1 MPRKEASPSA
11 TPALGSILDEVR
23 ERALGTASLVGD
35 RAIAWV
41 SNAIERRLSGDSF
54 IVANQTPFELIYQN
68 DLLSVRKYPP
78 LSETEIIAGTET
90 YAVRTDPHRV
100 PILLVPPLAADPL
113 NFDLLPN
120 RSLVR
125 FLLAQ
130 GFRVYL
136 ADFGSPDDDHSHLGL
151 ADYTT
156 RMLPEALEQVRADSG
171 EQEVTLMGYCM
182 GGLFCLVYAGWSHD
196 VKIRNIITIASPID
210 AHQAG
215 IAGRLF
221 EVMNK
226 PLRLAARY
234 VPLRLDDINPKYL
247 RIPGW
252 MSSVAFKLTNPM
264 GTVQGYIDL
273 LMNLWDREYITEYQ
287 TMSTWFNKMH
297 DYPGGIIQDFVL
309 RVGLDNQFAKGN
321 VNLGTENN
329 ALLDRIDC
337 SLLAIAGMTDKI
349 VTLEAARKVM
359 DIVAS
364 QDKDFIVAPG
374 GHAGVF
380 AGSKAPGTTWLFAA
394 DWLSTRSD

>member
-1 MPRKEASPSA
+1 MGKHTDSGQYGGRDRIRQVIGSA
-11 TPALGSILDEVR
+11 ARVG
-23 ERALGTASLVGD
+23 ERALS
-35 RAIAWV
+35 WV
-41 SNAIERRLSGDSF
+41 SNAIERRLDGERF
-54 IVANQTPFELIYQN
+54 IAANQTPFEKIHEN
-68 DLLSVRKYPP
+68 GLLSVRKYPP
-78 LSETEIIAGTET
+78 LTETEITAGGET
-90 YAVRTDPHRV
+90 YPVRAEPHRV
-100 PILLVPPLAADPL
+100 PVLLVPPLAADPL

-136 ADFGSPDDDHSHLGL
+136 VDFGSPDEDHSHLSL

-156 RMLPEALEQVRADSG
+156 RMLPEAIEKVRADAG
-171 EQEVTLMGYCM
+171 ETDITLMGYCM

-196 VKIRNIITIASPID
+196 PGVRNIVTIASPID

-221 EVMNK
+221 EVMNR

-234 VPLRLDDINPKYL
+234 VPLRLDDIDPKFL
-247 RIPGW
+247 RVPGW
-252 MSSVAFKLTNPM
+252 MSSVAFKLTNPA
-264 GTVQGYIDL
+264 GTVQSYIDL
-273 LMNLWDREYITEYQ
+273 LMNLWDREYVTEHQ
-287 TMSTWFNKMH
+287 TMSAWFNRMH

-309 RVGLDNQFAKGN
+309 RVGLDNQLAKGR
-321 VNLGTENN
+321 VRLGPEDK
-329 ALLDRIDC
+329 ALLDRIEC
-337 SLLAIAGMTDKI
+337 SLLAIAGANDRI
-349 VTLEAARKVM
+349 VTLEAAKKVM
-359 DIVAS
+359 DIVGS
-364 QDKDFIVAPG
+364 RDKDFIIAPG

>member
-1 MPRKEASPSA
+1 MENRTKLEQMLQRGLSTA
-11 TPALGSILDEVR
+11 ALTG
-23 ERALGTASLVGD
+23 ERALSW
-35 RAIAWV
+35 I
-41 SNAIERRLSGDSF
+41 SNAIERRLDSERF
-54 IVANQTPFELIYQN
+54 IAANQTPFEKIHEN
-68 DLLSVRKYPP
+68 GLLSVRKYPP
-78 LSETEIIAGTET
+78 LAEREITAGGET
-90 YAVRTDPHRV
+90 YPVRGEPHRV
-100 PILLVPPLAADPL
+100 PVLLVPPLAADPL

-136 ADFGSPDDDHSHLGL
+136 VDFGSPDEDHSHLSL

-156 RMLPEALEQVRADSG
+156 RMLPEAIEKVRADAG
-171 EQEVTLMGYCM
+171 ETDITLMGYCM

-196 VKIRNIITIASPID
+196 PGVRNIVTIASPID

-221 EVMNK
+221 EVMNR

-234 VPLRLDDINPKYL
+234 VPLRLDDIDPRFL
-247 RIPGW
+247 RVPGW
-252 MSSVAFKLTNPM
+252 MSSVAFKLTNPA
-264 GTVQGYIDL
+264 GTVQSYIDL
-273 LMNLWDREYITEYQ
+273 LMNLWDREYVTEHQ
-287 TMSTWFNKMH
+287 TMSAWFNRMH

-309 RVGLDNQFAKGN
+309 RVGLDNQLAKGK
-321 VNLGTENN
+321 VRLGPEDK
-329 ALLDRIDC
+329 ALLDRIEC
-337 SLLAIAGMTDKI
+337 SLLAIAGANDRI
-349 VTLEAARKVM
+349 VTLEAAKKVM
-359 DIVAS
+359 DIVGS
-364 QDKDFIVAPG
+364 RDKDFIIAPG

>member
-1 MPRKEASPSA
+1 MPRKQTPQPA
-11 TPALGSILDEVR
+11 TPAMGSILDEVR
-23 ERALGTASLVGD
+23 ERAIGTASLIGD

-54 IVANQTPFELIYQN
+54 IAANQTPFELIHQN

-78 LSETEIIAGTET
+78 LAETEIVAGTET
-90 YAVRTDPHRV
+90 YVVRTECHRV
-100 PILLVPPLAADPL
+100 PVLLVPPLAADPL

-130 GFRVYL
+130 GFQVYL

-156 RMLPEALEQVRADSG
+156 RMLPEALARVRADSG

-196 VKIRNIITIASPID
+196 ANIRNIITIASPID

-234 VPLRLDDINPKYL
+234 VPLRLDDINPRYL

-321 VNLGTENN
+321 VNLGSENH

-337 SLLAIAGMTDKI
+337 SLLAIAGKTDKI

-364 QDKDFIVAPG
+364 QDRDFIVAPG

>member
-1 MPRKEASPSA
+1 MKNHGKSVGYE
-11 TPALGSILDEVR
+11 TPAWGEVLQ
-23 ERALGTASLVGD
+23 RAVATASLAGE
-35 RAIAWV
+35 RGLAWV
-41 SNAIERRLSGDSF
+41 SNAIERRMDGERF
-54 IVANQTPFELIYQN
+54 IVANQTPFEKIHEN
-68 DLLSVRKYPP
+68 GLLSVRKYPP
-78 LSETEIIAGTET
+78 LAEDEI
-90 YAVRTDPHRV
+90 AVGGEIYPVRRQPHRV
-100 PILLVPPLAADPL
+100 PVLLVPPLAADPL

-136 ADFGSPDDDHSHLGL
+136 VDFGSPDEDHSHLSL

-156 RMLPEALEQVRADSG
+156 RMLPEAIEHVRADAG
-171 EQEVTLMGYCM
+171 ETEITLMGYCM

-196 VKIRNIITIASPID
+196 PDVRNIVTIASPID

-234 VPLRLDDINPKYL
+234 VPLRLDDINPRFL
-247 RIPGW
+247 RVPGW
-252 MSSVAFKLTNPM
+252 MSSIAFKLTNPA
-264 GTVQGYIDL
+264 GTVQSYIDL
-273 LMNLWDREYITEYQ
+273 LMNLWDREYVTEHQ
-287 TMSTWFNKMH
+287 TMSAWFNRMH

-309 RVGLDNQFAKGN
+309 RVGLDNQLAKGRIR
-321 VNLGTENN
+321 LGAEDK
-329 ALLDRIDC
+329 ALLDRIEC
-337 SLLAIAGMTDKI
+337 SLLAIAGENDRI

-359 DIVAS
+359 DIVGS
-364 QDKDFIVAPG
+364 RDKDFIIAPG